1 MPYGGTHRGT
11 VIDVDHPQKA
21 GYVRCEVEA
30 GSIPGKKFVT
40 GWLEVLCEDISK
52 GDRVAITFEAPA
64 NGPERGFVHG
74 KTHVYPSGRPS
85 SLPTVMQRE
94 PAGPAP
100 YDRGIVSQVGADFAE
115 LGGPEAE
122 TFKEPAS
129 FAAPVYPHNRAVQY
143 GSGVL
148 YERDKT
154 PGKERYHRRLGR
166 NYVEVDRNNN
176 EARRVGRLFHFIE
189 TGIKRLVGD
198 SGILEIVTGPVRKT
212 WHGLAAIS
220 VGGTLFAK
228 VADGVQAL
236 LGDVKVVISQ
246 RTDPADPTTAASL
259 QVQGPGNM
267 ELVAGSEAVLSGAT
281 AARVVSAGTA
291 YVSAVDGIRMAAA
304 GGDVEMAVAGKLS
317 IKNVLLPGA
326 PALPVFLITE
336 AGLVTLLA
344 HTHPVAG
351 VMTGTGAAV
360 SAPSAELG
368 AIIAKVASTIEG
380 Q

>member
-21 GYVRCEVEA
+21 GYVRCDVEA
-30 GSIPGKKFVT
+30 GGIPGKKFTT

-74 KTHVYPSGRPS
+74 KTQIYPSGRPS

-100 YDRGIVSQVGADFAE
+100 YDRGIVSQAGADFSE

-143 GSGVL
+143 GNGVL

-189 TGIKRLVGD
+189 TGVKRLVGD

-212 WHGLAAIS
+212 WHGLAALS
-220 VGGTLFAK
+220 VGGALFAK
-228 VADGVQAL
+228 VAGGVQAL
-236 LGDVKVVISQ
+236 IGDVKVVISQ
-246 RTDPADPTTAASL
+246 RTDPADPESVASL

-281 AARVVSAGTA
+281 AARVVSAGSA
-291 YVSAVDGIRMAAA
+291 YVSAIDDVKIVAA
-304 GGDVEMAVAGKLS
+304 GGDVDMAVAGKLS
-317 IKNVLLPGA
+317 VKNVLLPIA

-336 AGLVTLLA
+336 AGLASLLS
-344 HTHPVAG
+344 HTHVVAG
-351 VMTGTGAAV
+351 VMTGEAAIT
-360 SAPSAELG
+360 SAPSIGLASMV
-368 AIIAKVASTIEG
+368 AKVSSTIEG